1 LIIMSQV
8 EYVRVYVEQSGKE
21 ISLPKPYAVNAGYP
35 ILDKP
40 AVNRYGQP
48 LRDKVRQPLGTP
60 KPAPRKHVPAP
71 QAAPAKADTAE
82 PTTEATKEA
91 TK

>member
-1 LIIMSQV
+1 MAEI

-21 ISLPKPYAVNAGYP
+21 MSLPKPYAVNAGYP

-48 LRDKVRQPLGTP
+48 IREKIRQPLGSP
-60 KPAPRKHVPAP
+60 KPGRPKPK
-71 QAAPAKADTAE
+71 AAPAKADPAE

>member
-1 LIIMSQV
+1 MAEI

-21 ISLPKPYAVNAGYP
+21 MSLPKPYAINAGYP

-48 LRDKVRQPLGTP
+48 IREKIRQPLGSP
-60 KPAPRKHVPAP
+60 KPGPKPK
-71 QAAPAKADTAE
+71 AAPAKADPAE